1 MSVTRKPR
9 VGYAA
14 LNETARLHAPLRYLP
29 IIVVPGIMGSRLT
42 DPKTGEL
49 VWNPVGKPI
58 GDGPHPFACNNE
70 RLTQTSAE
78 LCPDET
84 HGFDD
89 DEDDKENEIQGIK
102 HYYNLVGDFYGALAK
117 SLAAL
122 DCGQTGDY
130 QLKPKVYC
138 AGYDWRLDAAKS
150 ALRLAEVVE
159 EALRETR
166 ERKVV
171 LIAHSMGGLVSR
183 YYCRVLGGESRV
195 HALILL
201 ASPTMGAPPAYT
213 QLKHGPPGAYL
224 KDILQAESARDA
236 VIEGIQD
243 VAMLESSIA
252 NLAMLGQQ
260 TGAMDPGLANTKSK
274 TAATNGRIKNSVV
287 GLVGD
292 MFLVLSLGAGRWLTR
307 RETTYFAR
315 QMPAIYQLL
324 PNSLYSREHK
334 NWMLFDPLATG
345 HPPTGYMILFP
356 TLLDLANVFFG
367 AVGAAAAKAPS
378 PVGVISDAVNA
389 ATVTAGNMIKDAVD
403 FIVGPRDATRTSGRA
418 TRNSQTID
426 ERVVSIVKALRN
438 DNTGALPGQEKS
450 FIESQADAARQILE
464 LFHRAQKSFV
474 DCTNNRQLYNDIYTG
489 LLDIVE
495 LRAVCASNLALFY
508 RFDEALT
515 VNPRV
520 FDGTSP
526 LDLLKGLLDPVL
538 KPLGV
543 NLASV
548 ENAFKGEVSRIFSAK
563 KSDDKLREEASK
575 REASKKLKEAR
586 KLREAAE
593 KARNIP
599 LIYMHPNTLNV
610 YGTTEEV
617 EAGCILLATEILS
630 NDDSNFLR
638 MVLLPLSLFLALP
651 SLGMSTDHSSGLL
664 SQSFGDGTVP
674 VASANP
680 DPALLSRPFVVTKE
694 VKYVGHSDIPKDG
707 ETITWVKE
715 QIQGML
721 TGFLAT

>member
-1 MSVTRKPR
+1 MTSKPR
-9 VGYAA
+9 IGYAV
-14 LNETARLHAPLRYLP
+14 LNEKARLHAPLRYLP
-29 IIVVPGIMGSRLT
+29 IVIVPGIMGTRLT
-42 DPKTGEL
+42 DPRTGEL

-58 GDGPHPFACNNE
+58 GDGPQPFACNNE
-70 RLTQTSAE
+70 RLAQTSSD
-78 LCPDET
+78 LVPDET
-84 HGFDD
+84 HGFEY
-89 DEDDKENEIQGIK
+89 DEDDKEKEIQGIK

-166 ERKVV
+166 ERKVILV
-171 LIAHSMGGLVSR
+171 AHSMGGLVSR

-213 QLKHGPPGAYL
+213 QLKHGPPGLYL
-224 KDILQAESARDA
+224 KDILQAENTRDA
-236 VIEGIQD
+236 VTEGIQQA
-243 VAMLESSIA
+243 AMHESSMA
-252 NLAMLGQQ
+252 NLLMLAQQNAAM
-260 TGAMDPGLANTKSK
+260 APGLANSKAKSEALK
-274 TAATNGRIKNSVV
+274 TRGKNSVV
-287 GLVGD
+287 GLLGD

-334 NWMLFDPLATG
+334 NWMIFDPLATG

-356 TLLDLANVFFG
+356 TLLD
-367 AVGAAAAKAPS
+367 
-378 PVGVISDAVNA
+378 A
-389 ATVTAGNMIKDAVD
+389 ATSLLGGVGNALSSATSKKGDKIKDAID
-403 FIVGPRDATRTSGRA
+403 SFLNPEDAERTSGRT
-418 TRNSQTID
+418 TRNVQTLE
-426 ERVVSIVKALRN
+426 ERIVSIVKALKN
-438 DNTGALPGQEKS
+438 DNTGAPPGQEKS
-450 FIESQADAARQILE
+450 FLESEADAARQIIE
-464 LFHRAQKSFV
+464 LFRRAQRSFI
-474 DCTNNRQLYNDIYTG
+474 DCTNNRQVYNDIYTG
-489 LLDIVE
+489 LLDIIE

-515 VNPRV
+515 VNPQI
-520 FDGTSP
+520 FEGTSP
-526 LDLLKGLLDPVL
+526 LDLLKGLLAPVL
-538 KPLGV
+538 TPLGV
-543 NLASV
+543 NLAAIEGV
-548 ENAFKGEVSRIFSAK
+548 VADGVSSFLSAVGGAIFTRSHTFGIEDRFAKNRADRGIDDAK
-563 KSDDKLREEASK
+563 KKARELRD
-575 REASKKLKEAR
+575 
-586 KLREAAE
+586 AAE
-593 KARNIP
+593 KARNKP

-617 EAGCILLATEILS
+617 EPGCVLLATDIVS

-638 MVLLPLSLFLALP
+638 MILIPQSLALALP
-651 SLGMSTDHSSGLL
+651 SLAMSKDHSSGLL

-680 DPALLSRPFVVTKE
+680 DPSLLSRPFVITKE
-694 VKYVGHSDIPKDG
+694 VKYVLHCDLPKVE